1 MKKLLIAGATAFA
14 CAVIAGPAS
23 AEDNTFG
30 PEPSFDWSGFYLGL
44 QGGYAWSKDDWEVGN
59 VSFDS
64 DGMLLGGT
72 AGFNGDTG
80 SWVFG
85 AEADISWADVSGEQS
100 GCGIGGACETKMEY
114 FGTFRGRLGYDLG
127 SVDQGLLVY
136 GTGGIAMGGLNYKS
150 AGGGEDFNT
159 GTGWVLGGGVET
171 TFGETSSAKLEYL
184 HYELEADATLSTAAF
199 NPNTK
204 GDIVRAG
211 YNFRF

>member
-1 MKKLLIAGATAFA
+1 MKTLLIAGAAALAFA
-14 CAVIAGPAS
+14 VVTSPAR

-30 PEPSFDWSGFYLGL
+30 PEPSYDWTGLYLGL
-44 QGGYAWSKDDWEVGN
+44 QGGYAWSKDNWEAGN
-59 VSFDS
+59 VEFDS
-64 DGMLLGGT
+64 DGMLLGAT

-85 AEADISWADVSGEQS
+85 AEGDISYADVSGSQDS
-100 GCGIGGACETKMEY
+100 CSLGGNCETTMEY

-136 GTGGIAMGGLNYKS
+136 GTGGIAFAGLNYKS

-171 TFGETSSAKLEYL
+171 TIGKKSSAKLEYL

-204 GDIVRAG
+204 GDLVRAG
-211 YNFRF
+211 YNLRF